1 MRTLIISAVISNI
14 KTQQR
19 SDLSLTS
26 YPFTHPSKPFIR
38 RVKNIGSPIQPFRT
52 PTTTILL
59 LPQTKRCATAEHF
72 FVCVVNKRIFKP

>member
-26 YPFTHPSKPFIR
+26 YPFTHPPKPFIH

-52 PTTTILL
+52 LTATILL
-59 LPQTKRCATAEHF
+59 PSPNKKGALNL
-72 FVCVVNKRIFKP
+72 VCLCKQ